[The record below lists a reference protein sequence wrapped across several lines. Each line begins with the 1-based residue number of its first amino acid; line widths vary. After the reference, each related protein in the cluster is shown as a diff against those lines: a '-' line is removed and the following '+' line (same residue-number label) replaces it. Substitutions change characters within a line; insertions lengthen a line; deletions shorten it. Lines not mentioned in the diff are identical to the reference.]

1 MTNIT
6 FKRLTELDYNEFR
19 NDVKDIF
26 SISVINEFG
35 LSKGDENIIS
45 DKDIDAS
52 LYNPQCEV
60 YAIYADNEK
69 VGGIVINID
78 ENTHLVRFVLS
89 VPE

>member
-45 DKDIDAS
+45 DKD
-52 LYNPQCEV
+52 
-60 YAIYADNEK
+60 
-69 VGGIVINID
+69 
-78 ENTHLVRFVLS
+78 NTKK
-89 VPE
+89 

>member
-35 LSKGDENIIS
+35 
-45 DKDIDAS
+45 
-52 LYNPQCEV
+52 
-60 YAIYADNEK
+60 
-69 VGGIVINID
+69 
-78 ENTHLVRFVLS
+78 
-89 VPE
+89 